1 MKLLPLYSLLFLSLF
16 CSRLA
21 YGQVNKLE
29 KRIYLF
35 DVTAS
40 MEGRGQGG
48 TENIFADVKHSLL
61 NAIEAVQS
69 PKTEIVLLTF
79 TNKVHEKKSFF
90 INELDSIRK
99 YIDQIQVQKG
109 DTNIADAWEAGV
121 EEVNPDKLNYVFLLT
136 DGIHN
141 TGPDKQILYDRLKGW
156 GDYAMNHYYY
166 GFYVMLTKTSEDVE
180 LEKVIKET
188 NQLYI
193 IKSPHVNITFLTTSS
208 GWKANIKNNK
218 RIKIQYQK
226 NTFTPFPYQLNIKAT
241 LSDNPYYKI
250 KRVDNHLSQDLS
262 LILEIE
268 ELVPLKQIPIE
279 VDLTFTLDY
288 EREKYPMLFIVPEKV
303 NVKIQNRG
311 IRSVTIKEK
320 R

>member
-1 MKLLPLYSLLFLSLF
+1 MKILQQYSLFILLLIF
-16 CSRLA
+16 CTA
-21 YGQVNKLE
+21 TYGQINKLE

-48 TENIFADVKHSLL
+48 TENIFEDVKRSLIGAL
-61 NAIEAVQS
+61 EAIES
-69 PKTEIVLLTF
+69 PKTEIVLMTF
-79 TNKVHEKKSFF
+79 TNKVHEKKTFF
-90 INELDSIRK
+90 IKDIDSIRM
-99 YIDQIQVQKG
+99 YIDNISVQKG

-121 EEVNPDKLNYVFLLT
+121 QEVDSDKLNYVFLLT

-156 GDYAMNHYYY
+156 GDYASNQYYY
-166 GFYVMLTKTSEDVE
+166 GFYVMLTKVSEDEE
-180 LEKVIKET
+180 LEKTIKDT
-188 NQLYI
+188 NQLFI
-193 IKSPHVNITFLTTSS
+193 VKSPHVNITFLATSY

-226 NTFTPFPYQLNIKAT
+226 NTSSPFPYQLDIKAT
-241 LSDNPYYKI
+241 LNDNPYYKI

-262 LILEIE
+262 LILEVE
-268 ELVPLKQIPIE
+268 ELVPLRQIPVE
-279 VDLTFTLDY
+279 VDLSFTLDY
-288 EREKYPMLFIVPEKV
+288 GREKYPLLFIIPEKV
-303 NVKIQNRG
+303 NLKIQNRG